1 MVNGNILGQ
10 MHCCFRRERYN
21 LVLGASR
28 KIMTVDEM
36 RQLVKICYTAETKS
50 AAMRQM
56 HRVLS
61 RERPD
66 ILSDA
71 GISGP
76 TVPLL
81 SDLF

>member
-1 MVNGNILGQ
+1 
-10 MHCCFRRERYN
+10 
-21 LVLGASR
+21 
-28 KIMTVDEM
+28 MTVDEM

-50 AAMRQM
+50 AAVRQM
-56 HRVLS
+56 HKVLS